1 MNEPVTARLRP
12 LTLGDAPALVTLND
26 AAHPAVPITTADEM
40 SRLVGLAALAV
51 GLERSDELVGFVLAI
66 ASGSPYDSEN
76 FRWFEGRGSDH
87 LYVDRIVIAESQ
99 RSAGLGPVLYQ
110 SVFDEARRHG
120 LAEVTC
126 EVNLDPPN
134 PRSLAF
140 HTRLGFRQV
149 GTLATKGGSVTVA
162 LLARS
167 LVGE

>member
-1 MNEPVTARLRP
+1 MNEPVKAPLRP
-12 LTLGDAPALVTLND
+12 LTLGDAPALVALND
-26 AAHPAVPITTADEM
+26 AAYPAVPITTVTEM

-51 GLERSDELVGFVLAI
+51 GLESSGELVGFVIAI
-66 ASGSPYDSEN
+66 DSGSAYDSEN
-76 FRWFEGRGSDH
+76 FRWFESRGSDH

-99 RSAGLGPVLYQ
+99 RSAGLGKVLYQ
-110 SVFDEARRHG
+110 SVFDEAHRHG

-126 EVNLDPPN
+126 EVNIDPPN

-140 HTRLGFRQV
+140 HTRLGFQRV